1 MGHNDMNEDE
11 MLDTLEYLDD
21 ALFKA
26 ERMLD
31 GLQDV
36 FWVADI
42 AEQIYQARKTINM
55 IYEEFE

>member
-1 MGHNDMNEDE
+1 MNEDE
-11 MLDTLEYLDD
+11 MLDTLENLDD

-42 AEQIYQARKTINM
+42 AEQIYQARMTIDR